1 MYLRLRK
8 TRTESDQHRAQHDTA
23 RAAASIEFS
32 QSVRRGI
39 AMEARVDSNAPRI
52 CRRCRGVPR
61 PPELSGEEPR
71 ITMGL
76 MKGQTRCRV
85 LKERLA

>member
-1 MYLRLRK
+1 
-8 TRTESDQHRAQHDTA
+8 
-23 RAAASIEFS
+23 
-32 QSVRRGI
+32 
-39 AMEARVDSNAPRI
+39 MEARVDSNAPRI

-71 ITMGL
+71 MTMGL
-76 MKGQTRCRV
+76 MKGQTRCKV